1 MKRRVTDDLRGT
13 FRPEFLNRIDEVIV
27 FHALTDAELVAIVDL
42 LLAELQQRIAANDL
56 VLEVTPA
63 ARALIVREGTDPAFG
78 ARPLKRTIQRLV
90 ENPFARALLSGTFR
104 PGDTVVADA
113 DPVSGALVFSTE
125 SSTVV
130 TDAADRRDARTGPAG
145 EREAAG
151 AGVDARRSAFDLP
164 PLDEPKDPDGGEPG
178 QLGFG
183 DDQSASPHLMRFE
196 EAVRRLEPLP
206 DVLPDGPEALI
217 PVFAETGAPRP
228 RPSWGAADASARP
241 AAVLVLLFPDED
253 GEARLVLT
261 ERADGGGHHSGE
273 VSFPG
278 GRAEPDD
285 ADIVATALREAAE
298 EVGLDPVAAGIRV
311 LGTLSVQWI
320 PVSNFTVTPVVAV
333 AERRPSLVAQ
343 PSEVAAILEVPLA
356 AFLPDGELRW
366 VEREIRGWDLRY
378 AAYPVEGLDVWGMT
392 ARVLGGL
399 GAWLAREEGR

>member
-1 MKRRVTDDLRGT
+1 
-13 FRPEFLNRIDEVIV
+13 
-27 FHALTDAELVAIVDL
+27 
-42 LLAELQQRIAANDL
+42 
-56 VLEVTPA
+56 
-63 ARALIVREGTDPAFG
+63 
-78 ARPLKRTIQRLV
+78 
-90 ENPFARALLSGTFR
+90 
-104 PGDTVVADA
+104 
-113 DPVSGALVFSTE
+113 
-125 SSTVV
+125 
-130 TDAADRRDARTGPAG
+130 
-145 EREAAG
+145 
-151 AGVDARRSAFDLP
+151 
-164 PLDEPKDPDGGEPG
+164 
-178 QLGFG
+178 
-183 DDQSASPHLMRFE
+183 MRFE

-217 PVFAETGAPRP
+217 PVFAETGSPRP
-228 RPSWGAADASARP
+228 RPAGGAADASARP
-241 AAVLVLLFPDED
+241 AAVLVLVFPDEA

-261 ERADGGGHHSGE
+261 ERTDRGGHHSGE

-298 EVGLDPVAAGIRV
+298 EVCLDPVAAGIRV

-333 AERRPSLVAQ
+333 AARRPALVPQ

-378 AAYPVEGLDVWGMT
+378 AAYPVAGLNVWGMT

-399 GAWLAREEGR
+399 GAGLARDEGR